1 MQIRS
6 TGLGERNQGWL
17 SLWWCGARKA
27 STVFRSGEQPHCGEE
42 GLGQTPY
49 GNEQF
54 RPPTTEPR
62 LRKGTLTLVAPHLHN
77 QCSPTFAGARHPR
90 GPASCRIHSS
100 SAVLRPH
107 APSLSFQALSASHP
121 GQGSEG
127 FGRTISVRT
136 GGNARPVKLPSSL
149 AGASSPRISKCRQK
163 DSAVVNSAANITG
176 SLTSCRRPFS
186 NL

>member
-62 LRKGTLTLVAPHLHN
+62 LRKGTLTLVAPQQPMLPYF
-77 QCSPTFAGARHPR
+77 C
-90 GPASCRIHSS
+90 
-100 SAVLRPH
+100 
-107 APSLSFQALSASHP
+107 
-121 GQGSEG
+121 
-127 FGRTISVRT
+127 GRKT
-136 GGNARPVKLPSSL
+136 
-149 AGASSPRISKCRQK
+149 SPRASVLS
-163 DSAVVNSAANITG
+163 DSFFICCAA
-176 SLTSCRRPFS
+176 TSCAFSLLPGVVRIPSRPRIRGFWADHLCAHRRECKARKASQLPRWGQLAQDFQMS
-186 NL
+186 TKGLSGRQ